1 VPRNAILATE
11 VGMSETA
18 PELETA
24 PERETA
30 PVPEIV
36 APGPDPAVR
45 AVPTGSA
52 TGVRPDPA
60 AAIAASAATVDIAE
74 AAHDRAAV
82 EVRLAGEAAAI
93 LVAAMAAGEV
103 MAVAATAV
111 AAVASAAEAD
121 DDGKE
126 GNYEHEE

>member
-1 VPRNAILATE
+1 
-11 VGMSETA
+11 MSETA

-111 AAVASAAEAD
+111 AAVASRVAEAD